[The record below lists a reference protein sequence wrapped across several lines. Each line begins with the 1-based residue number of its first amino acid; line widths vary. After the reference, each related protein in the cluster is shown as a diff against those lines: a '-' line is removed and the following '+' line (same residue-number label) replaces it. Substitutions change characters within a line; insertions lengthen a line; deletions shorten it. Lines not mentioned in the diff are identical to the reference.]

1 MSILV
6 EQVPPA
12 GLLLLP
18 ALGMASG
25 TSVAVPKPL
34 PTVHLSEP
42 FPIHHWQRAPPPHRV
57 QSLMHGLAINL
68 NQARELLLT
77 HIHSFIHSEKLH
89 ELQLFPRPCYTC
101 REIATNKTKK
111 SLLLANL
118 CSSGS
123 WFLPTYQAQFFSTCR
138 GQEFCRN
145 GVRRRKKADQPSCLT
160 LFWGYYSGNESF
172 PCFHCRFLFCWRF
185 PCCLSS

>member
-1 MSILV
+1 MCLARQRVLMCKMEMDKMSILV

-34 PTVHLSEP
+34 PAVHLSEP
-42 FPIHHWQRAPPPHRV
+42 FPIHHWQRAPPPRRV
-57 QSLMHGLAINL
+57 QSLMCGLAINL

-77 HIHSFIHSEKLH
+77 RIHSFIHSEKLP
-89 ELQLFPRPCYTC
+89 ELQLFPRPCCTC

-111 SLLLANL
+111 SLLLVSL

-123 WFLPTYQAQFFSTCR
+123 WFLPT
-138 GQEFCRN
+138 
-145 GVRRRKKADQPSCLT
+145 
-160 LFWGYYSGNESF
+160 
-172 PCFHCRFLFCWRF
+172 
-185 PCCLSS
+185 

>member
-1 MSILV
+1 MCLARQRVLMCKMEMDKMSILV

-18 ALGMASG
+18 VLGVASG

-34 PTVHLSEP
+34 PTAHLSEP
-42 FPIHHWQRAPPPHRV
+42 FPIHHWQRAPPPRRV

-77 HIHSFIHSEKLH
+77 RIHSFIHSEKLH
-89 ELQLFPRPCYTC
+89 ELQLFPRPCYMC

-111 SLLLANL
+111 SLLLVNL

-123 WFLPTYQAQFFSTCR
+123 WFLPT
-138 GQEFCRN
+138 
-145 GVRRRKKADQPSCLT
+145 
-160 LFWGYYSGNESF
+160 
-172 PCFHCRFLFCWRF
+172 
-185 PCCLSS
+185 